1 MFNKIFYFIKRN
13 SSRGNCNLKQE
24 KGFSL
29 VEAIIAIVIISII
42 TLVLVSSTTT
52 AVNVLKIN
60 RTKTLSL
67 AVASEKLELIKCMD
81 YEDIEPGVDS
91 DDWV

>member
-1 MFNKIFYFIKRN
+1 MFNKILYFIKRN
-13 SSRGNCNLKQE
+13 ISKEKYTLKQE

-29 VEAIIAIVIISII
+29 VEVIVATVIISII
-42 TLVLVSSTTT
+42 TLVLVSGTVT

-60 RTKTLSL
+60 MAKTVSS
-67 AVASEKLELIKCMD
+67 AVASEKLELIKCMN

>member
-1 MFNKIFYFIKRN
+1 M
-13 SSRGNCNLKQE
+13 
-24 KGFSL
+24 
-29 VEAIIAIVIISII
+29 
-42 TLVLVSSTTT
+42 T
-52 AVNVLKIN
+52 AVDVLKIN
-60 RTKTLSL
+60 RAKTVYS

>member
-13 SSRGNCNLKQE
+13 ISRGKCTLKQE
-24 KGFSL
+24 EGFSL
-29 VEAIIAIVIISII
+29 VEVIISMVIISII
-42 TLVLVSSTTT
+42 TLVLVNGTMT

-60 RTKTLSL
+60 RAKTLSM
-67 AVASEKLELIKCMD
+67 AVASEKLELIKCLD
-81 YEDIEPGVDS
+81 YDDIEPGVDS

>member
-1 MFNKIFYFIKRN
+1 MFNKIFYIIKR
-13 SSRGNCNLKQE
+13 SSNKGKYTLKQE

-29 VEAIIAIVIISII
+29 VEVIVATVIISTI
-42 TLVLVSSTTT
+42 TLVLVSGTVI

-60 RTKTLSL
+60 MAKTVSS
-67 AVASEKLELIKCMD
+67 AVASEKLELIKCMN